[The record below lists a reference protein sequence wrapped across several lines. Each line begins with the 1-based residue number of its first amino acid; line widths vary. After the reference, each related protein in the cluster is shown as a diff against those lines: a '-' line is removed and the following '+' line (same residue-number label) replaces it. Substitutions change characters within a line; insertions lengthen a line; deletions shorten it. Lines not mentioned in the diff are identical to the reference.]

1 MQITLKQVQYF
12 LAAAE
17 SGQFSAAA
25 AKAHVTQTAITAA
38 IKELESALGLR
49 LFNRHHA
56 SGVSLTVD
64 GQRFLQHAQS
74 ITAAVNAALK
84 DPGLLR
90 QDVAGTIRLGTTHSI
105 LGSYIVPTLAG
116 FMRAYPLVELEVL
129 ELARPALERALLT
142 EKVDI
147 GVAWLENLES
157 TALTTAPLT
166 RSRRQLWLCANHP
179 LLQKRGIVLKDVCE
193 LPYALYGSD
202 ETPRNTLLF
211 WQKAGLSPNIR
222 YRVTSIE
229 AIRSLV
235 AQGLAVTVLSDVIY
249 RPFSSE
255 GLRIETRPLVDAL
268 PAIEIGL
275 AWDAEREQSAAVA
288 AFASFALQTFAGAGT
303 RATSGRGLIKA

>member
-1 MQITLKQVQYF
+1 MQLSLKQIQYF

-25 AKAHVTQTAITAA
+25 AKVHVTQTAITAA
-38 IKELESALGLR
+38 IKELESGLGIQ
-49 LFNRHHA
+49 LFDRHHA

-64 GQRFLQHAQS
+64 GQKFLHHAQS
-74 ITAAVNAALK
+74 ITAAVNAALE
-84 DPGLLR
+84 DPGLIH
-90 QDVAGTIRLGTTHSI
+90 QNVAGTIRLGTTHSI
-105 LGSYIVPTLAG
+105 LGSYIVPTLAR
-116 FMRAYPLVELEVL
+116 FMRAYPLTNLEVL
-129 ELARPALERALLT
+129 ELERPALERALLSG
-142 EKVDI
+142 KLDI

-179 LLQKRGIVLKDVCE
+179 LLQKRGIALKDVRE
-193 LPYALYGSD
+193 LPYALYGPD

-211 WQKAGLSPNIR
+211 WQRAGLEPNIR

-235 AQGLAVTVLSDVIY
+235 AQGLAVTVLADVIY

-255 GLRIETRPLVDAL
+255 GLRIEARPVLDGL

-275 AWDAEREQSAAVA
+275 AWDAERPQSASVA
-288 AFASFALQTFAGAGT
+288 AFAAFMRLTF
-303 RATSGRGLIKA
+303 SGPGSK